1 MPTNIHINRM
11 NHPNQ
16 NFLNKFNSVQITSE
30 KQDLSNKIPA
40 NRRATN
46 SPLMLIEDVK
56 ANLVKAL
63 KEKEN
68 ISVAVSEEAEP
79 QKVETKTIL
88 VEQVTDLKTEGPLV
102 FKNGVLSLDDTSL
115 KTTLA
120 GYSQQF
126 LQDAVTKFTAN
137 TTPGGGAVGI
147 KFDDGVNT
155 TNYTRSVNNLIF
167 TGPGVQLTRKGKDV
181 EVYIS
186 GLDPNLDFAREATM
200 LQVFSVINQL
210 YSTVNSLEN
219 IFYPSSFNSIG
230 GTSGSNYWDVF

>member
-120 GYSQQF
+120 TYSQQF

-167 TGPGVQLTRKGKDV
+167 KGPGVELTRKGKDI

-186 GLDPNLDFAREATM
+186 SSIDTSLDFPRESTM
-200 LQVFSVINQL
+200 LSILGLLSSLSTQVDDINTNVFPD
-210 YSTVNSLEN
+210 SMS
-219 IFYPSSFNSIG
+219 SIG
-230 GTSGSNYWDVF
+230 GGEWNII